1 VRFCIKLV
9 RIGGINIKLHLSWF
23 FLAALL
29 TLSFAN
35 HFRIAMPGWGGAS
48 VWGSALAV
56 SLLFLSC
63 LVLHELA
70 HSLMA
75 KHWGL
80 EVDAITLFVMGGVTQ
95 MKSEPPDAKS
105 DFWIAAVGPLTS
117 IALGV
122 FCLGVL
128 WTTGEQLMSEPHAP
142 FPVILLWLG
151 WVNLSLAAFNLLPSY
166 PLDGGRIL
174 RAIIWWING
183 NAERSKRM
191 AAKIGL
197 LTAVLLLMLGIFS
210 FMLNQSL
217 DGLWLVFLGWIL
229 FDTSRGIYTA
239 LRLMEHLGDRRVS
252 ELMDH
257 NYTVV
262 ESYIS
267 LVDFAEKYLAGN
279 NGRQH
284 FVVVQDSKPVGFI
297 TRKDVKKV
305 LPYLWPQTSVQSI
318 MHSFDRFHAI
328 MPETLARQALEIMSQ
343 NNISQLP
350 VMANGKLEGIFS
362 RPDISQ
368 IEESEDFS
376 AHESK
381 RSI

>member
-1 VRFCIKLV
+1 VRHYIKLV
-9 RIGGINIKLHLSWF
+9 QIDGINIRLHFSWF

-35 HFRIAMPGWGGAS
+35 HFRTAMPGWGGAS
-48 VWGSALAV
+48 VWWFALAI

-75 KHWGL
+75 KHRGL
-80 EVDAITLFVMGGVTQ
+80 EVDGITLFVMGGVTQ
-95 MKSEPPDAKS
+95 MKSEPSDAKS

-117 IALGV
+117 IAIGV
-122 FCLGVL
+122 LCLGLL
-128 WTTGEQLMSEPHAP
+128 WTTGARLTSEPHAP
-142 FPVILLWLG
+142 LSVMLLWLG
-151 WVNLSLAAFNLLPSY
+151 WINLSLAAFNLLPSY

-174 RAIIWWING
+174 RAVIWWING
-183 NAERSKRM
+183 NAEGSKRIT
-191 AAKIGL
+191 AKIGL

-217 DGLWLVFLGWIL
+217 DGLWFVLLGWIL
-229 FDTSRGIYTA
+229 FDSSRGIYTGS
-239 LRLMEHLGDRRVS
+239 RLTEHLGDRRVS
-252 ELMDH
+252 ELMNH

-267 LVDFAEKYLAGN
+267 LLDFVEKYLSG

-284 FVVVQDSKPVGFI
+284 FVVVQNSNPVGFI
-297 TRKDVKKV
+297 TRRDVKKV

-318 MHSFDRFHAI
+318 MHSFDRSHAV
-328 MPETLARQALEIMSQ
+328 MPETLAREALEIMSQ

-350 VMANGKLEGIFS
+350 VMTNGKLEGIFS

-368 IEESEDFS
+368 LEVGEEFS
-376 AHESK
+376 TQESK
-381 RSI
+381 RST